1 MVARAEDGR
10 RVVARFQ
17 DGRVLKGTTQDFA
30 PHKSRFHLFL
40 DGDESSKPLDVPVGA
55 LKALFFVKT
64 WVGDAKRIDDNT
76 FARATGQGRRLL
88 VTFADGEVM
97 AGFTMGYA
105 ADKPGFFLIPA
116 DPNANN
122 ARVFVVKGAI
132 KKVEFVTASNPGFA
146 AAVSAAG
153 RRA

>member
-1 MVARAEDGR
+1 MGARAEDGR

-17 DGRVLKGTTQDFA
+17 DGRVLKGTTHDFA

-40 DGDESSKPLDVPVGA
+40 DGDEFSKPLDVPVGA

-76 FARATGQGRRLL
+76 LTRATGQGRRLL
-88 VTFADGEVM
+88 VTFSDGEVI

-105 ADKPGFFLIPA
+105 ADKPGFFFIPA
-116 DPNANN
+116 DPDANN
-122 ARVFVVKGAI
+122 TRVFVVKGAMA
-132 KKVEFVTASNPGFA
+132 TASRSAIRRSCAAWTPTSA
-146 AAVSAAG
+146 AA
-153 RRA
+153 R

>member
-1 MVARAEDGR
+1 MVGRVEDGR

-30 PHKSRFHLFL
+30 PHKSRFHLFI
-40 DGDESSKPLDVPVGA
+40 DGDESRKPLDVPVGA

-64 WVGDAKRIDDNT
+64 WEGDSKRIDDNT
-76 FARATGQGRRLL
+76 FARSTGQGRRLL
-88 VTFADGEVM
+88 VTFADGEVI

-116 DPNANN
+116 DPSANN
-122 ARVFVVKGAI
+122 ARVFVVKGAT
-132 KKVEFVTASNPGFA
+132 KRVELVAASNPGFA
-146 AAVSAAG
+146 AAVAAAKH
-153 RRA
+153 RA